1 MVQKKAY
8 ADDEKREIP
17 FGGIM
22 SLRPDNC
29 KRTTKRRTFRMNDK
43 NSLTHKLE
51 LQISYY
57 IYIKIQKESIFR
69 RKKGSNQRNTE
80 DIMPVEGCRDYR
92 GGGMPRSHP
101 FTSKYSTQNECI
113 GIYWVSKRKK

>member
-1 MVQKKAY
+1 
-8 ADDEKREIP
+8 
-17 FGGIM
+17 
-22 SLRPDNC
+22 
-29 KRTTKRRTFRMNDK
+29 MNDK

-113 GIYWVSKRKK
+113 GIYCVSKRKT